1 MSDSYIIEVQSE
13 PAGIVVKDKGR
24 FRFFAASG
32 DFFSLEGRYFGSARE
47 AERAATELRA
57 GRDARPPR
65 PQAA

>member
-1 MSDSYIIEVQSE
+1 MSDSYIIEVRSE

-24 FRFFAASG
+24 FRFFAASR

-47 AERAATELRA
+47 AERAATDVRD
-57 GRDARPPR
+57 GRHPS